1 MRIHILSTK
10 VRLYN
15 LNLSISDIYSVRWWF
30 TKLLFCQHAPCQPIL
45 THKLPNKINHLNYHY
60 FPALELGC
68 RAVAVEITLV
78 IGNESRLNNSSTSV
92 GPCVRVAA
100 SLSILGVVFVINN
113 KELFRGEELT
123 GLANSRRITPTHSR
137 TTLDVK
143 AELIHR
149 GSGDELTLAVH
160 LPRDR
165 WDRIT
170 GQWSVN
176 SVIKPISSTGSK
188 IDGDIFQVMMIRK
201 WS

>member
-1 MRIHILSTK
+1 M
-10 VRLYN
+10 
-15 LNLSISDIYSVRWWF
+15 
-30 TKLLFCQHAPCQPIL
+30 
-45 THKLPNKINHLNYHY
+45 
-60 FPALELGC
+60 ELGC

-113 KELFRGEELT
+113 KECFWAEEFTARRGHAILT
-123 GLANSRRITPTHSR
+123 TLTHSR
-137 TTLDVK
+137 TTLDIK

-165 WDRIT
+165 
-170 GQWSVN
+170 
-176 SVIKPISSTGSK
+176 
-188 IDGDIFQVMMIRK
+188 
-201 WS
+201 